1 MQAKPVHQHTFGH
14 VTQWWDSN
22 ARRHERAFGHLWM
35 NRAVNPQVRT
45 LEDLSTPDGEGLI
58 DRIDGPDCAGDLRD
72 VASKGT

>member
-1 MQAKPVHQHTFGH
+1 
-14 VTQWWDSN
+14 
-22 ARRHERAFGHLWM
+22 M